1 MAVDKFRAG
10 FGGVVV
16 EPADIG
22 FDEALTRAIW
32 NGDIK
37 RRPAL
42 IARPTNAAEVADVLT
57 YVRRESLDVTVRGGG
72 HGYAGHAVADGA
84 VMIDLGELNAVTV
97 DPTALRVRCG
107 GGATWAD
114 VDGATSPLGLAV
126 TGGFISHTGV
136 GGLALGGGF
145 GWLTRQAGLT
155 SDNLVCAEVV
165 TADGRVVT
173 ASAVDN
179 PDLFWA
185 LRGGGGNF
193 GIVTRFEF
201 NLHPVAPMANLALFF
216 WQPDRAA
223 AALRHARTPLAA
235 LPNDYGTFV
244 AGMSAPPAP
253 FVPAEFHG
261 APGFVVA
268 VVNWGDAAEHTAA
281 VAPFAALNPQWQVA
295 MPIPYVALQQMFD
308 ESAPWGGYAYEKALY
323 MRELRDDAI
332 DILVEYLPRKTHPL
346 SFLPIF
352 PLGGAYAAVPEDAT
366 AFGGRRDTGWLINI
380 SAFAESTDAL
390 AAERSWV
397 QDFWAALLPHSVAGG
412 TYVNFLS
419 DADSDRVR
427 AAYGAEKYERLSAIK
442 AVWDPDN
449 VFHHNANISPAS

>member
-1 MAVDKFRAG
+1 MAVDEFRAG
-10 FGGVVV
+10 FGGVVL

-32 NGDIK
+32 NGDIR

-42 IARPTNAAEVADVLT
+42 IARPSNAAEVADVLT

-72 HGYAGHAVADGA
+72 HSYAGHAVADGA

-97 DPTALRVRCG
+97 DPTARRVRCG

-126 TGGFISHTGV
+126 TGGFISRTGV

-155 SDNLVCAEVV
+155 CDNLVRAEVV

-193 GIVTRFEF
+193 GIVAGFEF

-223 AALRHARTPLAA
+223 DALRHARTPLAA
-235 LPNDYGTFV
+235 LPDEYGTFV

-253 FVPAEFHG
+253 FVPAEFRG
-261 APGFVVA
+261 TPGFVVA
-268 VVNWGDAAEHTAA
+268 VVNWGDAAEHAAA
-281 VAPFAALNPQWQVA
+281 VAPFAALNPQWQAA

-323 MRELRDDAI
+323 LRELRDDVI

-380 SAFAESTDAL
+380 AAFAESTDAL

-419 DADSDRVR
+419 DADSNRVR
-427 AAYGAEKYERLSAIK
+427 AAYGTEKFERLSAIK
-442 AVWDPDN
+442 AVWDPGN
-449 VFHHNANISPAS
+449 VFHHNANIPPAS